1 MTFLDAFNGWSALHL
16 LGSFILTTALG
27 TTSLG
32 PLQVGIIGFGLGAS
46 WEVVA
51 DQELR
56 LNDPRGGD
64 YYDLLWDFAGCAA
77 GVLALELS
85 ADSYRPKS
93 PLRLQLPPMRDPPAS
108 LGSVRYRKISPF
120 WALKHSKPKA
130 LYPINIHEV
139 GRNFSLGVRWPNR
152 TFSAPG
158 TTRINQDNY
167 ALLVQ
172 RN

>member
-16 LGSFILTTALG
+16 LGSFILTATLG
-27 TTSLG
+27 TAGLG
-32 PLQVGIIGFGLGAS
+32 PLQVGLISFGLGAS
-46 WEVVA
+46 WEIVA

-85 ADSYRPKS
+85 ADTYRPS
-93 PLRLQLPPMRDPPAS
+93 PSLWPGLAPKRDLPAS
-108 LGSVRYRKISPF
+108 MNPIRYYPIQHL
-120 WALKHSKPKA
+120 WALNHPRSQA
-130 LYPINIHEV
+130 IYPINIYKV
-139 GRNFSLGVRWPNR
+139 DGNFSLGVHWPDSA
-152 TFSAPG
+152 FSAPG
-158 TTRINQDNY
+158 TIRKNQDHY